1 MKTVIQRVSR
11 ASVEVDGQVIGCI
24 EKGLVV
30 LLGIAKEDGEAELDY
45 LVDKIA
51 GLRVFA
57 DDQGKMNLSIAQ
69 VGGHVLMVS
78 QFTLLGDVRKGR
90 RPVFDQAAAPDR
102 ARVLYDT
109 AVERLRARGVP
120 VETGRFGA
128 HMKLDLVNDGP
139 VTFILDSAP

>member
-45 LVDKIA
+45 FVDKIA

-90 RPVFDQAAAPDR
+90 RPGFDQAAAPDR

>member
-78 QFTLLGDVRKGR
+78 QFTLLGNVRKGR
-90 RPVFDQAAAPDR
+90 RPGFDQAAAPDR

>member
-1 MKTVIQRVSR
+1 MRSVIQRVSR
-11 ASVEVDGQVIGCI
+11 ASVEADGQVIGCI

-90 RPVFDQAAAPDR
+90 RPGFDQAAAPDR

>member
-1 MKTVIQRVSR
+1 MRSVIQRVSR

-90 RPVFDQAAAPDR
+90 RPGFDQAAAPDR

>member
-90 RPVFDQAAAPDR
+90 RPGFDQAAAPDR